1 MVYDNY
7 TRTLAQFYPM
17 PAHAFDNDPTKV
29 DDSNYFKTTEMATSG
44 AYVVSEI
51 NEDSFVFK
59 ARDDY
64 YRGTPTVKTV
74 IMKTIG
80 SGSTKQIEFE
90 NGQIDY
96 MRVTSAEELKKYQE
110 ADDKYNMYS
119 VSEARLNY
127 IQLNPNGSTMSTL
140 SDDARKAIF
149 LALNKDDII
158 QFAWGT
164 DELAKPA
171 NSLLTRINLF
181 IIKSVKDMNII

>member
-1 MVYDNY
+1 M
-7 TRTLAQFYPM
+7 TRQ
-17 PAHAFDNDPTKV
+17 KV

-119 VSEARLNY
+119 VSEAFKLYSAESKWVNY
-127 IQLNPNGSTMSTL
+127 VNVIG
-140 SDDARKAIF
+140 
-149 LALNKDDII
+149 
-158 QFAWGT
+158 
-164 DELAKPA
+164 
-171 NSLLTRINLF
+171 
-181 IIKSVKDMNII
+181 